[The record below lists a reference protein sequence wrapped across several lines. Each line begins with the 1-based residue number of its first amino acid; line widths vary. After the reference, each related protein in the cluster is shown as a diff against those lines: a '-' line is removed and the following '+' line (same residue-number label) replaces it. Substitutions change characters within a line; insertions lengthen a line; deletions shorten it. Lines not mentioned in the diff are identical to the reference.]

1 MGQNRRVHIVIIS
14 ILFSILFTSSLNQSA
29 SANDI
34 LDVPELFQIG
44 QEHFFLGEY
53 AQAIVTFD
61 KILEISPND
70 TKTLLL
76 KGTALSN
83 LDRHKNSIL
92 EFKKVLATDPDN
104 LIALLGVGVGF
115 GNFGEYKQAHKYFS
129 SAYEISP
136 ENHIAE
142 NYMEFAE
149 KVIVRYPYNE
159 VAGPKIHQVAKVE
172 VVPDWV
178 KNSAGWWADNKIT
191 DTEFISSLQFLI
203 KNSIIK
209 IDDVKETKDNSSTL
223 PSWIKNNAGWWAAN
237 EITDQDF
244 LSGIYYMIENG
255 IIVIEIPEKGE
266 ITKEEQL
273 VLDRNLWEFERYLD
287 RIIKTIENDTR
298 YIEYPNPSGDVIK
311 KFMRD
316 YHKWNFEQQLKM
328 GTDSFP
334 SPTYTENDETFLL
347 TYKVYV
353 NEQPKGL
360 PLDHV
365 STLNNSFAYWEGRT
379 LKAENGYD
387 VKINFV
393 RTESKSEANLW
404 VTWGVR
410 SLGENVLGHAN
421 LGKGVVEVALG
432 GYGCD
437 GNFQLYHVD
446 TVEKIMT
453 HELGHGIGLMHS
465 TNRDSIMYPSL
476 QNTQY
481 AYCLLDVNKQFTKDV
496 SGIVLKKQ
504 S

>member
-1 MGQNRRVHIVIIS
+1 MIITEPDGKTYPTRIRASGDGSYESFILICCKNIGTYSVYAEWRGEHIG
-14 ILFSILFTSSLNQSA
+14 T
-29 SANDI
+29 
-34 LDVPELFQIG
+34 
-44 QEHFFLGEY
+44 
-53 AQAIVTFD
+53 VTFD
-61 KILEISPND
+61 
-70 TKTLLL
+70 
-76 KGTALSN
+76 
-83 LDRHKNSIL
+83 
-92 EFKKVLATDPDN
+92 
-104 LIALLGVGVGF
+104 
-115 GNFGEYKQAHKYFS
+115 
-129 SAYEISP
+129 
-136 ENHIAE
+136 
-142 NYMEFAE
+142 
-149 KVIVRYPYNE
+149 VIE
-159 VAGPKIHQVAKVE
+159 GPKKQPTPTPTSEPVTVI
-172 VVPDWV
+172 PDWIKV
-178 KNSAGWWADNKIT
+178 YAGWWADEQINDSAYLQGIQYLIEEGIMVIPS
-191 DTEFISSLQFLI
+191 TEMSESSGSQ
-203 KNSIIK
+203 
-209 IDDVKETKDNSSTL
+209 V
-223 PSWIKNNAGWWAAN
+223 PAWIKNNAGWWAAN

-404 VTWGVR
+404 VTWVVR
-410 SLGENVLGHAN
+410 DLGEGVLGHAN
-421 LGKGVVEVALG
+421 LGKGVVEGLLEQTGEVCLAVKQGSVDEEAEKTVVENGLVRQIGKESVRVYQAYGEFIGVARFGETGLPALHG
-432 GYGCD
+432 ALD
-437 GNFQLYHVD
+437 WLARENLEASF
-446 TVEKIMT
+446 T
-453 HELGHGIGLMHS
+453 HLTRVLIERGTQVSAYEIG
-465 TNRDSIMYPSL
+465 
-476 QNTQY
+476 
-481 AYCLLDVNKQFTKDV
+481 DVPWIDIDFPEDLRMADHIF
-496 SGIVLKKQ
+496 GRIDH
-504 S
+504 